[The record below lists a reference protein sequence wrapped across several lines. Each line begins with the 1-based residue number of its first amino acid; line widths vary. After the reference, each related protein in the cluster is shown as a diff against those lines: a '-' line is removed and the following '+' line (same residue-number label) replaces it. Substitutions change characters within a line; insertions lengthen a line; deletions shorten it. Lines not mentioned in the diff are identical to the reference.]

1 MIDQFVSDIVFA
13 QCAYALIIRS
23 PVQSGRIVAIHA
35 PDLPEGYALYTAQD
49 IPGSGTIS
57 VFQQDLPVFAALEVA
72 YEGQALAV
80 LTGSDLTVLH
90 ELQGQLDIRIEPDPP
105 VKRGLQP
112 DCFFQYPII
121 VEETHREG
129 DVDGLFETAQSIVY
143 SSFTVNQYAM
153 SRIEPLSVVVAAEQQ
168 VLHVYVPTQ
177 WPFHVRS
184 SVAAAIGLTENEV
197 VVHPTQTGE
206 VFNELLWYPSLL
218 ACQCA
223 VAAWRIGKPVRLTLS
238 LEESRRCFPRTPEA
252 TVYYKSAFSESHTLS
267 ALSVFI
273 AVKAGAFFPLLE
285 STLQQMT
292 AAALGIYAV
301 KNYCITAVGLKTPQG
316 LTAVTENWGS
326 GLISNALEHHINT
339 VMQEKNLDPAQWRLD
354 NCYKHYQPLFADSL
368 EQILTESDFHRKY
381 AAYRLLNMARKEVH
395 DGRWRGIGLSAGF
408 KYNGYYADFTYS
420 LEMSLETD
428 NKLYIIAEPTN
439 RSLKKSI
446 QRLIT
451 DTLEFPAENIIF
463 VGFTTFDMHPS
474 GPAVAQIAGCIFPG
488 LARQCIAELQEQL
501 FRAPLPL
508 RIFRSYRTGNPLHIS
523 QKKIQPFISKVPI
536 TCVVELE
543 LDPFCYEVRIL
554 GIWFMCLTGK
564 LYTKKHA
571 MNVLHKSLTAAL
583 SRTIALIKVHD
594 GDSSADT
601 FTTQYRENVVL
612 SHKIAKTAIHITEK
626 DWLMTN
632 TPDLGY
638 VNLFSAAYLASLNQI
653 LLTVSKK
660 IEMIPIH
667 AEDIFQA
674 MTENEDY
681 ENSYSAEY

>member
-1 MIDQFVSDIVFA
+1 MIDQFVSDIPFE
-13 QCAYALIIRS
+13 QCSYAVIIRS
-23 PVQSGRIVAIHA
+23 PVQSGRLVAIQA

-49 IPGSGTIS
+49 IPGTGTIP
-57 VFQQDLPVFAALEVA
+57 VFQQNVPVFAASEVA
-72 YEGQALAV
+72 YEGQAIGV
-80 LTGSDLTVLH
+80 LTGSDLAVLH
-90 ELQGQLDIRIEPDPP
+90 ELQGQLDIRIEPEPP
-105 VKRGLQP
+105 VKTGLSP

-121 VEETHREG
+121 AEETHREG
-129 DVDGLFETAQSIVY
+129 EVESLFETAQSVTY
-143 SSFTVNQYAM
+143 SSFTVSPYAM
-153 SRIEPLSVVVAAEQQ
+153 SRIEPLSVVVVPEQQ

-184 SVAAAIGLTENEV
+184 SAAAAIGLAENGV

-223 VAAWRIGKPVRLTLS
+223 VAAWWSGRPVRLTFS
-238 LEESRRCFPRTPEA
+238 LEESRRYFPRTPEA
-252 TVYYKSAFSESHTLS
+252 SVYYKSAFSEAHTLS
-267 ALSVFI
+267 AVSVFI
-273 AVKAGAFFPLLE
+273 AVKAGTFSPLLE

-292 AAALGIYAV
+292 AAALGIYTV

-326 GLISNALEHHINT
+326 GLIANALEHHINMI
-339 VMQEKNLDPAQWRLD
+339 VQEKNLDPAQWRLD
-354 NCYKHYQPLFADSL
+354 NCYKRYHSFFADPL
-368 EQILTESDFHRKY
+368 EQILSESDFHRKY
-381 AAYRLLNMARKEVH
+381 AAYRLLNMTRKDVH

-420 LEMSLETD
+420 LEMCLETD

-446 QRLIT
+446 QKMIT
-451 DTLEFPAENIIF
+451 DVLEFPAENIVF
-463 VGFTTFDMHPS
+463 VGFTTFDMHPC
-474 GPAVAQIAGCIFPG
+474 GPAVTQIAGCIFPG
-488 LARQCIAELQEQL
+488 LARQCIADLQEQL
-501 FRAPLPL
+501 FRSPLPL
-508 RIFRSYRTGNPLHIS
+508 HIFRSYRTGNPMHIS
-523 QKKIQPFISKVPI
+523 QKKIQPFISRAPI

-638 VNLFSAAYLASLNQI
+638 VNLFSAAYLAALNQI

-674 MTENEDY
+674 MTGNGDY
-681 ENSYSAEY
+681 EHSFPVEY

>member
-1 MIDQFVSDIVFA
+1 MIDQFVSDIPFED
-13 QCAYALIIRS
+13 CWYAVIIHS
-23 PVQSGRIVAIHA
+23 PVQSGRLVAMRA
-35 PDLPEGYALYTAQD
+35 PELPEGYALYTAQD
-49 IPGSGTIS
+49 IPGSGTIP
-57 VFQQDLPVFAALEVA
+57 VFQQNLPVFAALEVA
-72 YEGQALAV
+72 HAGQALAV
-80 LTGSDLTVLH
+80 LTGSDLAVLH
-90 ELQGQLDIRIEPDPP
+90 ELQGQVDICIEPEPP
-105 VKRGLQP
+105 KKMGLHA

-121 VEETHREG
+121 AEETHREG
-129 DVDGLFETAQSIVY
+129 DVESLFETAQSIVC
-143 SSFTVNQYAM
+143 SSFTVSPYAM
-153 SRIEPLSVVVAAEQQ
+153 SRIEPLSVVAMVDQQ

-197 VVHPTQTGE
+197 VVHPTQMGE

-223 VAAWRIGKPVRLTLS
+223 VAAWQSGKPVRLTFS
-238 LEESRRCFPRTPEA
+238 LEESRQCFPRTPEA
-252 TVYYKSAFSESHTLS
+252 SVYYKSAFSESHTLS

-273 AVKAGAFFPLLE
+273 VVKAGAFSPLLE

-292 AAALGIYAV
+292 AAALGIYTV

-326 GLISNALEHHINT
+326 GLVANALEHHINT
-339 VMQEKNLDPAQWRLD
+339 VIQEKNLSPAQWRFD
-354 NCYKHYQPLFADSL
+354 NCYKHYQSFFTEPL

-381 AAYRLLNMARKEVH
+381 AAYRLLNMARKDVH
-395 DGRWRGIGLSAGF
+395 DGRWRGIGLSTGF
-408 KYNGYYADFTYS
+408 KYNGYYGDFTYS
-420 LEMSLETD
+420 LEMCLETD
-428 NKLYIIAEPTN
+428 NKLYIIAEPTD
-439 RSLKKSI
+439 RSLKKRI

-474 GPAVAQIAGCIFPG
+474 GPAVAQIAGCIFQG
-488 LARQCIAELQEQL
+488 LARQCIADLQEQL
-501 FRAPLPL
+501 FRSPLPL
-508 RIFRSYRTGNPLHIS
+508 HIFRSYRTGRPLHIS
-523 QKKIQPFISKVPI
+523 QKKIQPFISKAPI

-554 GIWFMCLTGK
+554 GIWFMCLTGR

-583 SRTIALIKVHD
+583 SRTITLVKVHD
-594 GDSSADT
+594 GDSSTDT

-612 SHKIAKTAIHITEK
+612 SHKIAKTAIHIMEK

-638 VNLFSAAYLASLNQI
+638 MNLFSAAYLAALNQI

-660 IEMIPIH
+660 IEVLPIH

-674 MTENEDY
+674 MTRNVDY
-681 ENSYSAEY
+681 ENSLSTE